1 MCGIV
6 GYVGNETCHEIIIG
20 SLERLEYRGYDS
32 SGIATIH
39 NDQIQLRRAVGK
51 LSDLKTKI
59 FDEPVSGTVGIGHI
73 RWATHGGVTEQN
85 AHPHLVNSEVA
96 IVHNGIIEN
105 YAQLKK
111 ELAEKGFSF
120 SSDTDS
126 EVLAHL
132 FAFVIGQ
139 GLAPVEALKAVL
151 SKIEGAY
158 SFAVISKSYPETL
171 MVARN
176 ASPLAIG
183 ISDNATI
190 IASDA
195 TAMAHLTRQVI
206 YLKDNDYAVITPT
219 KVDIYD
225 VKNKPANRQVIKVN
239 VSPILLDKAGYKH
252 YMEKEIHEQPDAISH
267 TISAMTDIHGRLS
280 TNLEASSLTKIRGI
294 VLLAAGTSFYAAQIG
309 RYWIERLAGI
319 PVVCEIASEYHY
331 RNPIASH
338 QTTAIVI
345 SQSGESIDSLLAIR
359 YAKKMGLDT
368 YGIVNV
374 VSSTIS
380 REVDKILPTR
390 AGPEIGVA
398 STKAFTA
405 QLVVLMSLAIS
416 LGRQNGRLDEDRA
429 LDIHQKLLQIPGA
442 AGKSMKLFNSVLP
455 IANRLKNARSC
466 LFLGRDTLFPLA
478 CEGALKLKELSYIHA
493 EGFASGEMKHGP
505 IALLEEGLPV
515 ISFVSEDEIARKAIS
530 NLKEAEARGGYIIVI
545 GTQSAVNTID
555 FASDKIIIP
564 DCEPILTPIVSAIP
578 AQILAYLTASEKG
591 TDIDQPRNL
600 AKSVTVE

>member
-6 GYVGNETCHEIIIG
+6 GYVGNETCHEIIMG

-59 FDEPVSGTVGIGHI
+59 FEEPVSGTIGIGHI

-111 ELAEKGFSF
+111 ELKEKGFSF

-158 SFAVISKSYPETL
+158 SFAVISKSYPRTL

-267 TISAMTDIHGRLS
+267 TISAMTDAYGRLS
-280 TNLEASSLTKIRGI
+280 TNLETASLTKIRGI

-309 RYWIERLAGI
+309 RYWIERLAGV

-345 SQSGESIDSLLAIR
+345 SQSGESIDSLLAIK

-405 QLVVLMSLAIS
+405 QLIVLMSLAIS
-416 LGRQNGRLDEDRA
+416 LGRQNGRLDEDKA
-429 LDIHQKLLQIPGA
+429 LDIHQKLLKLPGA
-442 AGKSMKLFNSVLP
+442 VGKSMKLFNSVLP

-545 GTQSAVNTID
+545 GTQAAVNTID

>member
-6 GYVGNETCHEIIIG
+6 GYLGNKNCQEIILG

-39 NDQIQLRRAVGK
+39 DGQILLRRTVGK
-51 LSDLKTKI
+51 LSELKEKMI
-59 FDEPVSGTVGIGHI
+59 EEPVSGTIGIGHI

-85 AHPHLVNSEVA
+85 AHPHLVNSDVA

-105 YAQLKK
+105 YGQLKK
-111 ELAEKGFSF
+111 ELVEKGFSF
-120 SSDTDS
+120 SSETDS

-132 FAFVIGQ
+132 FANVIEK
-139 GLAPVEALKAVL
+139 GLTPVEALQAVL

-158 SFAVISKSYPETL
+158 SFAVLTKSFPGTL

-183 ISDNATI
+183 ISDDMI
-190 IASDA
+190 IVASDA
-195 TAMAHLTRQVI
+195 TAMAHLTRQVT
-206 YLKDNDYAVITPT
+206 YLKDNDYAVITS
-219 KVDIYD
+219 KRVDIYNA
-225 VKNKPANRQVIKVN
+225 KNELATREIVKVN
-239 VSPILLDKAGYKH
+239 VSPILLDKAGFRH

-267 TISAMTDIHGRLS
+267 TISAMTDNTGVLYAGLD
-280 TNLEASSLTKIRGI
+280 TASAQKIKGI

-331 RNPIASH
+331 RNPVTSH

-345 SQSGESIDSLLAIR
+345 SQSGESIDSLMAIKH
-359 YAKKMGLDT
+359 AKNLGLDT

-374 VSSTIS
+374 LDSSIS
-380 REVDKILPTR
+380 REVDKTLPTR

-398 STKAFTA
+398 STKAFTS

-416 LGRQNGRLDEDRA
+416 LGRHNGNLGQGRA
-429 LDIHQKLLQIPGA
+429 ADIHEGLLKIPGA
-442 AGKSMKLFNSVLP
+442 IGKSMKLFKPVLP

-466 LFLGRDTLFPLA
+466 LFLGRDILFPLA

-505 IALLEEGLPV
+505 IALVEEGLPV
-515 ISFVSEDEIARKAIS
+515 VSFVSEDEIARKSIS

-545 GTQSAVNTID
+545 GTQSAVELID

-578 AQILAYLTASEKG
+578 AQILAYLTAFEKG

>member
-331 RNPIASH
+331 RNPIVSH

-416 LGRQNGRLDEDRA
+416 LGRQNGRLDEDKA
-429 LDIHQKLLQIPGA
+429 LDIHQKLLKIPGA

>member
-6 GYVGNETCHEIIIG
+6 GYVGNKICQEIILG

-32 SGIATIH
+32 SGIATIY
-39 NDQIQLRRAVGK
+39 NDQIQLRRTVGK
-51 LSDLKTKI
+51 LSELKAKI
-59 FDEPVSGTVGIGHI
+59 IKEPVSGTIGIGHI

-105 YAQLKK
+105 YVELKK
-111 ELAEKGFSF
+111 ELTDKGFLF

-132 FAFVIGQ
+132 FANVIGQ
-139 GLAPVEALKAVL
+139 GLKPVEALKAVL

-158 SFAVISKSYPETL
+158 SFAVLSKSHPGTL

-183 ISDNATI
+183 ISDDMVI
-190 IASDA
+190 VASDA
-195 TAMAHLTRQVI
+195 TAMAHLTRQVT
-206 YLKDNDYAVITPT
+206 YLKDNDYAVITS
-219 KVDIYD
+219 KRLDIYNG
-225 VKNKPANRQVIKVN
+225 KNEPANREVVKVN
-239 VSPILLDKAGYKH
+239 VSPILLDKAGFKH

-267 TISAMTDIHGRLS
+267 TISAMTDVNGGISAGLDVQ
-280 TNLEASSLTKIRGI
+280 SLAKMKGI

-309 RYWIERLAGI
+309 RYWIERLAGV

-331 RNPIASH
+331 RNPVASH

-345 SQSGESIDSLLAIR
+345 SQSGESIDSLMAIR
-359 YAKKMGLDT
+359 HAKNLGLET

-374 VSSTIS
+374 VDSTIS

-405 QLVVLMSLAIS
+405 QLVVLICLAIS
-416 LGRQNGRLDEDRA
+416 LGRQNGRLDVDKA
-429 LDIHQKLLQIPGA
+429 VDIHQGLLKIPGA
-442 AGKSMKLFNSVLP
+442 VGKSMTLFDSILP
-455 IANRLKNARSC
+455 IANQLKNSRSC
-466 LFLGRDTLFPLA
+466 LFLGRDILFPLA

-505 IALLEEGLPV
+505 IALLEKGLPV
-515 ISFVSEDEIARKAIS
+515 VSFVSEDESARKSVS
-530 NLKEAEARGGYIIVI
+530 NLKEAEARGGFIIVI
-545 GTQSAVNTID
+545 GTQNAVNLID
-555 FASDKIIIP
+555 FATEKIIIP
-564 DCEPILTPIVSAIP
+564 GCDPLLTPILSAVP